1 MIFISDGNGIFFSFY
16 FPLSDVN
23 IKSFTSCQGVY
34 ILTELGEP
42 SATLLFC
49 LFAKIFS
56 AGPLS
61 HLRNFFSSPDTILP
75 LLVGVGA
82 QR

>member
-1 MIFISDGNGIFFSFY
+1 MAMELLFFILFPPLRCEYKITYKLPRGVHIDRVGRAFSY
-16 FPLSDVN
+16 F
-23 IKSFTSCQGVY
+23 
-34 ILTELGEP
+34 
-42 SATLLFC
+42 ALLFC

-61 HLRNFFSSPDTILP
+61 HLRNFFSSPDTVLP